1 MTYNLERMEYITM
14 QGEKRA
20 PQFLEQ
26 FDITPQF
33 LEQFDIIMLAKSRM
47 TIY

>member
-26 FDITPQF
+26 FDI
-33 LEQFDIIMLAKSRM
+33 IMLAKSRM